1 MAVGTREIT
10 LVAIRQLS
18 HSLLMTI
25 GAAAGLCLGAAT
37 ARADTAPEALWS
49 FVGQGHAGTT
59 ACVSHATALAESRF
73 DEMIDRTAR
82 AFVVRPSFLR
92 AVVACESNFND
103 RAESSAGARGLA
115 QVMPQTA
122 RLLGIEPA
130 LLWDPAVNLYSAAKY
145 IRYLVD
151 RYGNDVD
158 KVLIAYNAGPAYVDS
173 DRALP
178 GETVLYLERVKSA
191 YRHFLAQTIR
201 PQPRL

>member
-1 MAVGTREIT
+1 MT
-10 LVAIRQLS
+10 
-18 HSLLMTI
+18 TI
-25 GAAAGLCLGAAT
+25 GAATGLLFGAGL

-49 FVGQGHAGTT
+49 FAGKGHAGTT
-59 ACVSHATALAESRF
+59 ACVSHSTALAASRF

-103 RAESSAGARGLA
+103 QAESSAGARGLA

-122 RLLGIEPA
+122 RLLGVEPA
-130 LLWDPAVNLYSAAKY
+130 LLWDPEINLYSAAKY

-158 KVLIAYNAGPAYVDS
+158 KVLIAYNAGPAYVES
-173 DRALP
+173 DRPLP
-178 GETVLYLERVKSA
+178 GETILYLERVKSA

-201 PQPRL
+201 SQPRF